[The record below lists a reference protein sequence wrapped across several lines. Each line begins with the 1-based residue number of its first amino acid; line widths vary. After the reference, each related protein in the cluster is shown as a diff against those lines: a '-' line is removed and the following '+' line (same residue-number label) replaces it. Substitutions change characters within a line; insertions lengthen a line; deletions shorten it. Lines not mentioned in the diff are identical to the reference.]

1 MHDWRRDARNQREKW
16 RQQGPS
22 ELLRLSPGMLRHIRL
37 ANHMQSVQDQY
48 RPQWPTSS
56 QIPTL
61 PDEWRL
67 PPTTQGWPMYD
78 SPTGPQFWPHRGIGA
93 TPAIIS
99 GIAQASRYGL
109 SKAAQGAWNT
119 LGQPIAQQASD
130 FYTNLRRANLEK
142 DFVAPGIRKTI
153 YEQGTPPQPST
164 NNWGNWLRQAGNM
177 TLRQV
182 GNNLKHELSKRAIAQ
197 MGSPDSS
204 WNPLNITPTGKT
216 AQWLNNM
223 TGQ

>member
-1 MHDWRRDARNQREKW
+1 MANTYQN
-16 RQQGPS
+16 
-22 ELLRLSPGMLRHIRL
+22 IRL
-37 ANHMQSVQDQY
+37 ADHMQSVQDQY

-78 SPTGPQFWPHRGIGA
+78 SGYGPGNQGRPPGLYSWIG
-93 TPAIIS
+93 
-99 GIAQASRYGL
+99 QAPRYGL
-109 SKAAQGAWNT
+109 SKAVQGAWNT
-119 LGQPIAQQASD
+119 IGQPIAQQASD

-142 DFVAPGIRKTI
+142 DFVAPGIRKTR

-164 NNWGNWLRQAGNM
+164 NSWGNWLRQAGNM
-177 TLRQV
+177 TLEQV

-204 WNPLNITPTGKT
+204 WNPLNITPIGKT